1 MHYPTDVIAQCIRWL
16 LAYSLS
22 LRNLE
27 ERMAERSI
35 IVDYSTLHRRVIRLV
50 PVLDKAFRRYKRA
63 VGPRWRMDETCI
75 RVRGQWK
82 YLYRAVDTAGQTL
95 DFLLTARRDA
105 DKPDEES
112 ITTRQNKYRNTLA
125 EQDHRNIK
133 RPTRPMTGFKSFR
146 RAQTLLAGI
155 ERVNMISKGQL
166 HHPADEGLSSAERF
180 YLLAAWKTGSADL
193 IIFTPL
199 TRQSPLYPFQPQILP
214 QRGKLILLAKQPTT
228 TKFRHH

>member
-1 MHYPTDVIAQCIRWL
+1 
-16 LAYSLS
+16 
-22 LRNLE
+22 
-27 ERMAERSI
+27 MAERSI

-166 HHPADEGLSSAERF
+166 HHPADEGLSSAER
-180 YLLAAWKTGSADL
+180 LSAGCLENRQRRSHHLHAVNAAEPL
-193 IIFTPL
+193 IPFPAPDSPATWQTHTPRETAHDDEVQASL
-199 TRQSPLYPFQPQILP
+199 IPQTDP
-214 QRGKLILLAKQPTT
+214 AVPA
-228 TKFRHH
+228 